1 MKKLNN
7 AVLAKGIA
15 ALLAISAIAPGAVY
29 AADTKT
35 PENVI
40 TAQAAEDAAIKD
52 AGVKKEEIP
61 NIRTH
66 LEKDDGRYVY
76 DVDFYV
82 GNVEYDYEIL
92 AEDGKILEKEK
103 EMKKHVAGSGNTDS
117 EKTTAPDQAA
127 DAQTDNFICVDKAR
141 EIYLEHAGLKADEV
155 TNCTVDLD
163 KHEKTPEYEI
173 EFFFG
178 DMEYEYDIDAV
189 TGEILDSSAEIDD

>member
-7 AVLAKGIA
+7 VIFAKGIA

-29 AADTKT
+29 AANTKA

-40 TAQAAEDAAIKD
+40 GVQAAEDAAIND
-52 AGVKKEEIP
+52 AGVKKEDVT

-103 EMKKHVAGSGNTDS
+103 EEKKHVAGTGNSDSGQ
-117 EKTTAPDQAA
+117 TAASTQSDQ
-127 DAQTDNFICVDKAR
+127 FIGVDKAR
-141 EIYLEHAGLKADEV
+141 EIALEHAGLIKEEV

-163 KHEKTPEYEI
+163 KHEKTPEYEV

-189 TGEILDSSAEIDD
+189 TGEILESSAEIDD

>member
-7 AVLAKGIA
+7 AIFAKAIA

-29 AADTKT
+29 AADTKA

-40 TAQAAEDAAIKD
+40 GVQAAEDAAIKD
-52 AGVKKEEIP
+52 AGVKKEDVT

-103 EMKKHVAGSGNTDS
+103 EEKKHVAGTGNSDSG
-117 EKTTAPDQAA
+117 KTAAAAQSDQ
-127 DAQTDNFICVDKAR
+127 FIGVDKAR
-141 EIYLEHAGLKADEV
+141 EIALEHAGLIKEEV

-163 KHEKTPEYEI
+163 KHEKTPEYEV

-189 TGEILDSSAEIDD
+189 TGKILESSAEIDD